1 MAINFR
7 IWQLVVNNFNKASF
21 RKVPSDRDALSK
33 LAANMRSTHRK
44 KTGKIIFL
52 YKIVMTSC
60 SCI

>member
-52 YKIVMTSC
+52 I
-60 SCI
+60 